1 MTRVFGPSPLKLQVT
16 KAHDR
21 DPLVIARDVGLMID
35 EAVHRGDGVVHLLS
49 EPFHLNLDTCAQ
61 PTPKVRNNDHT

>member
-1 MTRVFGPSPLKLQVT
+1 
-16 KAHDR
+16 
-21 DPLVIARDVGLMID
+21 MID